1 MKKNLR
7 IVYLVLFFSMI
18 FMQEQQ
24 SLAGTIKGD
33 AKSAVNIAIAAE
45 SGTETSK
52 ISDKAGRAPFF
63 LIFDSS
69 GVFIKAIKNPAQYQQ
84 GGASSS
90 VTALLKKESV
100 KTLIAVKFG
109 VKMENNLKAAG
120 IKYLEHS
127 GIAKEVVETLI
138 KNKRNKDANK

>member
-7 IVYLVLFFSMI
+7 IVYLVLFLSMI
-18 FMQEQQ
+18 FMQQQ
-24 SLAGTIKGD
+24 GFAGTNKYD
-33 AKSAVNIAIAAE
+33 AKSPVKIAVAAE
-45 SGTETSK
+45 TDTELSK

-63 LIFDSS
+63 LIFD
-69 GVFIKAIKNPAQYQQ
+69 GNGAFIKAIKNPAQYQQ

-90 VTALLKKESV
+90 VATLLKKESV

-109 VKMENNLKAAG
+109 AKMENNLKAAG

-127 GIAKEVVETLI
+127 GTAKEVVESII
-138 KNKRNKDANK
+138 KK

>member
-24 SLAGTIKGD
+24 SLAGTIKDD
-33 AKSAVNIAIAAE
+33 AKSAVNIAVAAE

-69 GVFIKAIKNPAQYQQ
+69 GAFIKAIKNPAQYQQ

-109 VKMENNLKAAG
+109 AKMENNLKAAG

-127 GIAKEVVETLI
+127 GTAKEVVETLI

>member
-7 IVYLVLFFSMI
+7 IVYLVLFLSMI

-24 SLAGTIKGD
+24 GLAGMIKDD
-33 AKSAVNIAIAAE
+33 AKSPVKIAVAAE
-45 SGTETSK
+45 RGTESSQ

-63 LIFDSS
+63 LIFYHS
-69 GVFIKAIKNPAQYQQ
+69 GALIKAIKNPAQYQQ

-90 VTALLKKESV
+90 VTTLLKKESV

-109 VKMENNLKAAG
+109 AKMENNLKAAG
-120 IKYLEHS
+120 IEYLEHS
-127 GIAKEVVETLI
+127 GTAKEVVESII
-138 KNKRNKDANK
+138 KK

>member
-7 IVYLVLFFSMI
+7 IVYLVLFLSMI
-18 FMQEQQ
+18 FMQEQKGF
-24 SLAGTIKGD
+24 AGTNKYD
-33 AKSAVNIAIAAE
+33 AKSPVKIAVAAE
-45 SGTETSK
+45 TGTETSK

-69 GVFIKAIKNPAQYQQ
+69 GAFIKAIKNPAQYQQ

-100 KTLIAVKFG
+100 KTFIAVKFG
-109 VKMENNLKAAG
+109 AKMENNLKAAG
-120 IKYLEHS
+120 IIYLEHS
-127 GIAKEVVETLI
+127 GTAKEVVESII
-138 KNKRNKDANK
+138 KK